1 MIENGQSRHCTESFD
16 LHENSDGKEEVSSE
30 RVDEEGKKGS
40 DNSSNTSANCA
51 VEGQSEKD
59 VSSGKKRADPKSERI
74 STSIFWENLKTRK
87 GKLSSWASA

>member
-40 DNSSNTSANCA
+40 DNSSNNSANCA

-59 VSSGKKRADPKSERI
+59 ISSG
-74 STSIFWENLKTRK
+74 
-87 GKLSSWASA
+87 